1 MNMIKVCNYKKLA
14 MLKYFVIFLIVILG
28 SLIFIGRALA
38 AGPCAAENIRWASS
52 SNRIYVT
59 GNVECTL
66 TDIKALGSKSIPL
79 ELVDPTEKVW
89 FLGANIFIQNGAKLV
104 IHGVSTGGDVNEL
117 RLKSNNTAS
126 TNNFVKILANWG
138 TIDIDGAKVT
148 SWDEGVGEPD
158 TEYTS
163 YKRAY
168 IHVRSYLDTDGIT
181 TRESRMNI
189 KNSDLGYLGYAGS
202 EAYGLT
208 WKVLGRESIGPGVF
222 DVVGV
227 YGDVVNNKI
236 HNNYF
241 GAYTYGAEA
250 MTFLNNEVYNNIQY
264 GIDPHDDS
272 DYLLIDSNYVHNN
285 GNHGIICSQRC
296 NNLTIANNN
305 SSNNGGNGI
314 MLHRNTN
321 DSLVKDNELYD
332 NVDSGIAIFDSH
344 RNQIFGNTARYN
356 AKGIRF
362 SVGSSNNIIEN
373 NIFSENSKYGMYFYK
388 GSDIPTT
395 GDGRVKSNT
404 FKNNVVNT
412 NISVAVKM
420 SQADSNVFENNG
432 FTGNGSYVVYLEDS
446 NNNTFEKSN
455 MIGNRFNYYYAR
467 LKSVNTIRDSD
478 IFSVKI
484 GDAVSSM
491 TITDSAN
498 AILDNSKNLP
508 INTYPTYSLVVLN
521 QANINT
527 SIVSFNRLDF
537 TATPA
542 TDNLTIDP
550 VTWNTD
556 GDFYKKWTAKN
567 DIVSPISVSYSVGN
581 LAVGMNYDVVVDGAL
596 WSTFTADSSGEINF
610 IYEGIFQ
617 NAKTFEV
624 KKSL

>member
-1 MNMIKVCNYKKLA
+1 MIKVRNYKKLA
-14 MLKYFVIFLIVILG
+14 MLKYFVIFSIVIWG
-28 SLIFIGRALA
+28 SLIVVGRALA
-38 AGPCAAENIRWASS
+38 AEPCAKENVRWASS
-52 SNRIYVT
+52 SNRIYVE
-59 GNVECTL
+59 GNAECTL
-66 TDIKALGSKSIPL
+66 TEIKTLGSKSIPL

-117 RLKSNNTAS
+117 RLKSNNTAG
-126 TNNFVKILANWG
+126 TNNFVKILASWG
-138 TIDIDGAKVT
+138 TIDIDGVKVI
-148 SWDEGVGEPD
+148 SWDEGVGGPD
-158 TEYTS
+158 TEYIS

-250 MTFLNNEVYNNIQY
+250 MTFFNNEVYNNIQY

-305 SSNNGGNGI
+305 SSYNGGNGI

-321 DSLVKDNELYD
+321 DSLVKDNELYN

-344 RNQIFGNTARYN
+344 HNQIFGNTVKYN
-356 AKGIRF
+356 ARGIRF
-362 SVGSSNNIIEN
+362 SVGSSNNTIEN

-420 SQADSNVFENNG
+420 SQADSNVFEGNE

-455 MIGNRFNYYYAR
+455 IVGNRFNYYYAR
-467 LKSVNTIRDSD
+467 LKSVNTVKDSD

-491 TITDSAN
+491 TITDLAN
-498 AILDNSKNLP
+498 TILDNSKNLP
-508 INTYPTYSLVVLN
+508 INTYPAYSSVVLN

-527 SIVSFNRLDF
+527 SIASFNRLDF
-537 TATPA
+537 TVTPA

-567 DIVSPISVSYSVGN
+567 DIASLISVSYLVGN
-581 LAVGMNYDVVVDGAL
+581 LAVSTDYDVFVGGTFWD
-596 WSTFTADSSGEINF
+596 TFTANSNGEISF
-610 IYEGIFQ
+610 TYEGIFQ
-617 NAKTFEV
+617 SIKTFEV